1 MTDIGFRN
9 LREKSK
15 GIAQIAGRRESD
27 VGQQGER
34 NGGRLEERCSE
45 EMGMDL
51 NQMGVS

>member
-1 MTDIGFRN
+1 MRDIGLRN

-27 VGQQGER
+27 VGQEGER
-34 NGGRLEERCSE
+34 NDGGLEERCSE

-51 NQMGVS
+51 NQMGIS